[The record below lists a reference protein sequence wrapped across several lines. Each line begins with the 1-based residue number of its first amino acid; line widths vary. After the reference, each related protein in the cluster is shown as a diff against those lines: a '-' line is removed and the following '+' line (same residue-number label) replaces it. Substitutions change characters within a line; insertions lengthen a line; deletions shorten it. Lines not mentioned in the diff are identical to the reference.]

1 MIMMKKVQSMYSK
14 CDNIEIM
21 INDEADEII
30 KELLESLQKIYQN
43 KLKKRWKVVSLSL
56 IMFIYSII
64 NVLK

>member
-1 MIMMKKVQSMYSK
+1 MKKVQSMYSK